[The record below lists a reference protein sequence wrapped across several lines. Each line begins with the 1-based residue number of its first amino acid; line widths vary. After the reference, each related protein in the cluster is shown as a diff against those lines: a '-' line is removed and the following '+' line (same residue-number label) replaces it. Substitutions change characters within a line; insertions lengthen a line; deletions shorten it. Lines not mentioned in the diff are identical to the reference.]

1 MKKIAIV
8 LDEMSIGGIPKAC
21 IPFLKQLVEYY
32 NVTML
37 MRKTDGELMSQIPKQ
52 VRVRTIHH
60 YVFRDALKKMIS
72 EKKYHMIFTY
82 VIPYLFW
89 SKICHRWVKANEMT
103 ARIMGEYVDGEWDCV
118 IAYHGMSI
126 SQLVT
131 TLYSVKAKKK
141 VAWIHG
147 DHPFDGVHKKD
158 AESVYRKFDRIYC
171 VSPSVRIRFLS
182 DFPLTETI
190 TDSYKNIL
198 ESEIIREKSESEK
211 LDFSKDCINLVT
223 VGRVSQEKG
232 QDMIPTVAKNL
243 KEKGLNI
250 CWYVVGD
257 GDDMSRIRSLCKENG
272 VQEFVKLVGAKPNPY
287 PYMRQC
293 DIYVQ
298 PSYTEGYCL
307 TVCEAAILHKPI
319 VLTAIAAAGI
329 LEDGKNALVVE
340 ADIEQLTVGIEILV
354 NNKEMQK
361 SFVSELGKEDFSNL
375 DEMKK
380 FHKFIEI

>member
-32 NVTML
+32 DVTML
-37 MRKTDGELMSQIPKQ
+37 MRNTDGELMSQIPEQ
-52 VRVRTIHH
+52 VIVRTIQH
-60 YVFRDALKKMIS
+60 YVFSDALKKIIT
-72 EKKYHMIFTY
+72 EKKYHKILTY

-89 SKICHRWVKANEMT
+89 SRICHRWVKANDMT
-103 ARIMGEYVDGEWDCV
+103 AKVLGEYVDGEWDCV

-131 TLYSVKAKKK
+131 TLHSVKAKKK

-158 AESVYRKFDRIYC
+158 AESVYREFDKIYC
-171 VSPSVRIRFLS
+171 VSPSVQVRFLN
-182 DFPLTETI
+182 DFPSTEAI

-198 ESEIIREKSESEK
+198 ESDIIREKSESEK
-211 LDFSKDCINLVT
+211 LGFSKDSINLVT
-223 VGRVSQEKG
+223 VGRVSHEKG
-232 QDMIPTVAKNL
+232 QDMIPAIAKKL

-257 GDDMSRIRSLCKENG
+257 GDDMPRIRSLCEENA
-272 VQEFVKLVGAKPNPY
+272 VQEQVKLVGAKSNPY
-287 PYMRQC
+287 PYMKQC

-307 TVCEAAILHKPI
+307 TVCEAAILQKPM

-329 LEDGKNALVVE
+329 VESNETALVSNAN
-340 ADIEQLTVGIEILV
+340 ADRLADNIERLIKDASLRERFSLELAKRDYSNRKEIDKL
-354 NNKEMQK
+354 
-361 SFVSELGKEDFSNL
+361 L
-375 DEMKK
+375 
-380 FHKFIEI
+380 KFIA